1 MRTRNPML
9 RESILTGQTRTFGEV
24 MTVQGAVNK
33 TSLLLLLV
41 VLGALWTWNMTPEG
55 ALPWMLLGV
64 VGGLILALLT
74 TFIPTWAAITAP
86 LYALLE
92 GFAMGGISSYYNA
105 AYPGIVIQAVG
116 LTFGVLASMLLAY
129 TSGLIKVTDKFRTG
143 LLAATGGICL
153 LYLGSLLLG
162 FVGIEI
168 PFIHEG
174 GPAGIIFSLVV
185 VVIAAL
191 NLMLDFDFI
200 QRGAEAQAPK
210 HLEWYAA
217 FGLIVTLIWL
227 YIEILRLLS
236 KLRSRRR

>member
-1 MRTRNPML
+1 MRSRNPML
-9 RESILTGQTRTFGEV
+9 RDSVLVDQTRTFDEV

-55 ALPWMLLGV
+55 AAPWMLLGL
-64 VGGLILALLT
+64 VGGFILALVT
-74 TFIPTWAAITAP
+74 AFVPTWAAITAP

-116 LTFGVLASMLLAY
+116 LSSGVLASMLLAY
-129 TSGLIKVTDKFRTG
+129 TSGLIKVSDKFRTG

-153 LYLGSLLLG
+153 LYLASLLLRL
-162 FVGIEI
+162 VGIEI
-168 PFIHEG
+168 PFIHDG
-174 GPAGIIFSLVV
+174 GPAGIAFSLVV

-191 NLMLDFDFI
+191 NLVLDFDFI
-200 QRGAEAQAPK
+200 ETGAQRGAPK
-210 HLEWYAA
+210 YMEWYGA
-217 FGLIVTLIWL
+217 FGLVVTLVWL
-227 YIEILRLLS
+227 YIEILHLLM
-236 KLRSRRR
+236 KLQNRR